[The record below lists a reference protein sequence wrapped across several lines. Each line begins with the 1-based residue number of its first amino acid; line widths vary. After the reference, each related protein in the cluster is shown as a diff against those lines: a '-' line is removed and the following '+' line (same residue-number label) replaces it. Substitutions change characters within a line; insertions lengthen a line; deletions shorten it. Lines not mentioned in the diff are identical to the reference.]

1 MFITKKLNGYEVI
14 LLLIVQVV
22 LIPMKLSGVI
32 KFDWVIILIPVWLVI
47 ALFLGI
53 MLEVL
58 LMIIKRRHE
67 RG

>member
-32 KFDWVIILIPVWLVI
+32 KVEWVIILIPVWLVI

-53 MLEVL
+53 ILEVL
-58 LMIIKRRHE
+58 LMIIKRKHE

>member
-32 KFDWVIILIPVWLVI
+32 KFDWVIILIPVWLII